1 MLFNGLNAARFVSK
15 ADAVGSERSTQAR
28 NTPESVKS
36 NLI

>member
-1 MLFNGLNAARFVSK
+1 MLFHGLNTARFVLK

-28 NTPESVKS
+28 NMRESVKS